1 MTAAPA
7 RNNDAH
13 ANDRAPI
20 ELPQRERIQILIAV
34 LAGIFLAALDQTVVG
49 TALPRIVTELHGN
62 DVYIWPFTS
71 YLVTATV
78 SGPMY
83 GKLSDI
89 FGRRPMFITG
99 VAIFLVG
106 SALSGLSQT
115 MWQFIAFRGL
125 QGLGAGA
132 LFPISIAIIG
142 DIFSPS
148 ERGKYLGF
156 FGAVFGLSSI
166 VGPAIGGLITDNIGW
181 HWIFFVNLPIGAVVL
196 YVIFRILPT
205 RRDEGA
211 TRTIDYLGAAL
222 FVGALVPILIGLTNK
237 QFGEWTDGDVGGFIL
252 AGLALAVIFVWVES
266 RAKEPIVP
274 LQLFRIPA
282 FTASVTAMFLAVMG
296 FFAAVVFLPRFY
308 QVVQGSSATI
318 SGYQIL
324 PLLLGLIISAIAAGQ
339 VVARTGRYKALIA
352 GSLVVSALGL
362 FLLTNLRPET
372 PGPLVWLWMAITGI
386 GVGPSFA
393 IFTLV
398 VQNSVPPRELGTA
411 TSSLTLFQ
419 QLGGTVG
426 LALTGSIFGS
436 VLLDEMPRQIQ
447 AAGVPADFAER
458 FAQGGGA
465 ALNNFGG
472 VGDLGAK
479 ILASLSEQARA
490 QVEPLIPAIVHGIHE
505 AFSIA
510 TASTFVLGIGT
521 SLLACLV
528 ILVVMPATRMHT
540 ASEFAS
546 STRTTGELEP
556 SAD

>member
-7 RNNDAH
+7 RNDDAN

-20 ELPQRERIQILIAV
+20 ELPQRERIEILIAV

-49 TALPRIVTELHGN
+49 TALPHIVSDLRGN

-78 SGPMY
+78 SGPLY
-83 GKLSDI
+83 GKLSDL
-89 FGRRPMFITG
+89 FGRRLLFTIG
-99 VAIFLVG
+99 VGIFLIG

-115 MWQFIAFRGL
+115 MAQFIAFRGL

-166 VGPAIGGLITDNIGW
+166 IGPAIGGLITDNIGW
-181 HWIFFVNLPIGAVVL
+181 QWIFFVNLPIGAVVL
-196 YVIFRILPT
+196 YVIF
-205 RRDEGA
+205 
-211 TRTIDYLGAAL
+211 
-222 FVGALVPILIGLTNK
+222 
-237 QFGEWTDGDVGGFIL
+237 
-252 AGLALAVIFVWVES
+252 
-266 RAKEPIVP
+266 
-274 LQLFRIPA
+274 
-282 FTASVTAMFLAVMG
+282 
-296 FFAAVVFLPRFY
+296 
-308 QVVQGSSATI
+308 
-318 SGYQIL
+318 QIL
-324 PLLLGLIISAIAAGQ
+324 PLLLGLIVSAIAAGQ
-339 VVARTGRYKALIA
+339 IVARTGRFKALIA
-352 GSLVVSALGL
+352 CSLVVVALGL
-362 FLLTNLRPET
+362 FLLTNLRT
-372 PGPLVWLWMAITGI
+372 DTSAPLVWLWMAITGI

-398 VQNSVPPRELGTA
+398 VQNNVPPRELGTA
-411 TSSLTLFQ
+411 TRSLTLFQ
-419 QLGGTVG
+419 QVGGTVG
-426 LALTGSIFGS
+426 LAIAGSIFGS

-447 AAGVPADFAER
+447 AAGVPADLAAR

-472 VGDLGAK
+472 VGDLGAS
-479 ILASLSEQARA
+479 ILANVPEQARA
-490 QVEPLIPAIVHGIHE
+490 QVQPLIPAIVHGIHE

-521 SLLACLV
+521 ALLAA
-528 ILVVMPATRMHT
+528 LVVLVLMPATRMHV
-540 ASEFAS
+540 AS
-546 STRTTGELEP
+546 SQPAMAPPLPPGELE
-556 SAD
+556 